1 MSLPPRPSQSSPA
14 GEPTFVRQLRQ
25 WGAGIHD
32 NLAQLQ
38 PGFRGQQFPSGS
50 VPFRP
55 PLMWPPHK
63 VVQYD
68 DLVVQVGP
76 SRAMGVRAPD
86 ELVIISY
93 RGALITVTLSTVEN
107 VTVTGSGYIYY
118 EVTCTAGVWDAEAK
132 YIAAL
137 SSLTSAGIIYVPIA
151 KITVTSSV
159 ISRIEQL
166 LHDNPT
172 VQIGSPQ
179 YSITVD
185 PQNGRLQFLADLA
198 VPGPGMYYGTHVV
211 TGAKGWWPLCPAVS
225 SCAGE
230 DPDDALPCGP
240 CADAPN
246 CLQVDDFT
254 ADMLDPTGCGYLG
267 QAGTAWN
274 GKLAKVSGAAEPCL
288 YAGTMILTDPN
299 DDSEYLAQ
307 YTLAQYL
314 DDETCTWLLTFS
326 TYGFGDG
333 DSIIWQG
340 TQTGSDPNATYSR
353 VAGCDTTA
361 TIALTLCLRTIR
373 VTISGMVRCCSS
385 SAYKPDSVAMLN
397 GTWDIV
403 EDAPGAGT
411 WTLAFGAFE
420 SWNLETYD
428 GAACTGNITGSV
440 AQDLNMQVTYD
451 EDATWHINGANDGF
465 GSNFWIFGTDTGG
478 DETGGTCV
486 GIYACGDV
494 GDTIL
499 AAGGT
504 ATIEVL

>member
-63 VVQYD
+63 AVQYD

-137 SSLTSAGIIYVPIA
+137 SSLTAEGIIYVPIA

-185 PQNGRLQFLADLA
+185 PQNGRLQLDGDVDFPGPFMVYGTNGDGERGWIPYSDLCA
-198 VPGPGMYYGTHVV
+198 YCSGVPPEDLPPCGTCEDLPACLDFGAYVPDDCGDGCVASGFGATAWDGKIYLVPGQCKYLSKNTTGGVAVLINGCVHTITMERYYDSEADPVVCYWRLVILRAGSAELVWVGT
-211 TGAKGWWPLCPAVS
+211 
-225 SCAGE
+225 
-230 DPDDALPCGP
+230 
-240 CADAPN
+240 
-246 CLQVDDFT
+246 T
-254 ADMLDPTGCGYLG
+254 ADG
-267 QAGTAWN
+267 
-274 GKLAKVSGAAEPCL
+274 
-288 YAGTMILTDPN
+288 
-299 DDSEYLAQ
+299 
-307 YTLAQYL
+307 
-314 DDETCTWLLTFS
+314 DE
-326 TYGFGDG
+326 
-333 DSIIWQG
+333 QG
-340 TQTGSDPNATYSR
+340 TFTRQ
-353 VAGCDTTA
+353 AGCDTTA
-361 TIALTLCLRTIR
+361 TLALTLCLRTIR
-373 VTISGMVRCCSS
+373 LTISGMVRCCSS

-403 EDAPGAGT
+403 EDSPGAGT

-420 SWNLETYD
+420 SWNLDTYD

-440 AQDLNMQVTYD
+440 AQDLNVQVTYD
-451 EDATWHINGANDGF
+451 EVTTWHINGANDGF
-465 GSNFWIFGTDTGG
+465 GSSFWIFGTDTGG